1 MNYDQTI
8 DYLFTRLPMFSRLGS
23 AAMKEGLTNAILLCE
38 ANGNP
43 QTKFKS
49 VHVAGTNGKGSTSHM
64 LAAIFQ
70 TAGYKTGLYTSPHL
84 KDFRERIKVNGEMVS
99 KDFVIGFVEKMKPMI
114 EEIRPS
120 FFEITV
126 AMAFEY
132 FAQQQIDIAI
142 VEVGLGGR
150 LDSTNIIMPELSVIT
165 NISYDHMNILGDT
178 LQKIAFEKAGIIKK
192 NIPVVIGE
200 YQNETHEV
208 FDKKAA
214 EENAVLS
221 YANHQR
227 FVAEWKMDKHDLIAE
242 VTTVH
247 NNEKQYLHLDLTGIY
262 QIKNLIT
269 VLEAVH
275 LLRQK
280 GWSITDMHIQKSLK
294 QVKRLTGFQGRW
306 ETIHEKPLIVLDVG
320 HNEDGIRQLIEQI
333 ETTDH
338 EELHIVT
345 GFVKDKDIEKIL
357 SLLPKHAHYYFT
369 KAQIPRALPEED
381 LYNKAVALGLQG
393 KYFADVNTALKDARA
408 NASQKDLI
416 VVCGSV
422 FVVGEVEQE

>member
-1 MNYDQTI
+1 
-8 DYLFTRLPMFSRLGS
+8 
-23 AAMKEGLTNAILLCE
+23 
-38 ANGNP
+38 
-43 QTKFKS
+43 
-49 VHVAGTNGKGSTSHM
+49 
-64 LAAIFQ
+64 
-70 TAGYKTGLYTSPHL
+70 
-84 KDFRERIKVNGEMVS
+84 
-99 KDFVIGFVEKMKPMI
+99 
-114 EEIRPS
+114 
-120 FFEITV
+120 
-126 AMAFEY
+126 
-132 FAQQQIDIAI
+132 
-142 VEVGLGGR
+142 
-150 LDSTNIIMPELSVIT
+150 
-165 NISYDHMNILGDT
+165 
-178 LQKIAFEKAGIIKK
+178 
-192 NIPVVIGE
+192 
-200 YQNETHEV
+200 
-208 FDKKAA
+208 
-214 EENAVLS
+214 
-221 YANHQR
+221 
-227 FVAEWKMDKHDLIAE
+227 MDKHDLIAE

-269 VLEAVH
+269 VLAAVH

-294 QVKRLTGFQGRW
+294 QVKRLTGFHGRW